1 MIDAATPDGRI
12 LAAALRLAAERD
24 WSKVVLRDIA
34 EAAGMTLAGL
44 SEHVASKSDILKLYA
59 RHVDAEMLK
68 RAPRPEPGESP
79 RDQLFEVV
87 MSRFDVMAP
96 DREALRSMLKSPDF
110 DPSLLTTFLKSQSW
124 MLEAAGIDA
133 DGIEGNIK
141 AAGLA
146 SIYGSIL
153 RTWLD
158 DDDPGMAKTMAVLD
172 RRLRRGERAMET
184 VDSVLSA
191 CSRLTGFFRPGRTA
205 SRDGRSTGDDEAGGP
220 VPPAG
225 APDGP
230 TPASGPAF

>member
-1 MIDAATPDGRI
+1 MIDNGTPEGRI
-12 LAAALRLAAERD
+12 VSAAMRLAAERD

-44 SEHVASKSDILKLYA
+44 SEHVASKSGILKLYA

-68 RAPRPEPGESP
+68 RAPRAEPGESA

-96 DREALRSMLKSPDF
+96 DREALRSIMKSPEF
-110 DPSLLTTFLKSQSW
+110 DPALLASFMKSQGW

-133 DGIEGNIK
+133 DGIEGNIRT
-141 AAGLA
+141 AGLA
-146 SIYGSIL
+146 SIYGSVL

-172 RRLRRGERAMET
+172 RRLRRGEQAMHT
-184 VDSVLSA
+184 VDTVMSA
-191 CSRLTGFFRPGRTA
+191 CSRVTAFFRPGRSAGKSREAEEPEDHTGAA
-205 SRDGRSTGDDEAGGP
+205 SHSD
-220 VPPAG
+220 VPGNA
-225 APDGP
+225 APG
-230 TPASGPAF
+230 TTF